1 MFWKLPLSLESNL
14 TQQPGCIR
22 IMQLNQEVPLCIH
35 SCFAFAA
42 GQLRTHLPGVMT
54 RLYSAAPAPLLC
66 TLAVLFRTSLS
77 VGHVPML
84 LWSSQRLQWNAA
96 LHEGHIIS
104 AQELTV
110 LLQPFTRNSRNL
122 ILFLQDM
129 LSIDDFTYLSESYAN
144 KNPFQNVQEILQSS
158 PSSLVLPAVDCEAT
172 RNLLSFLQESED
184 WNLTNITNLNVSR
197 LEVNTPKPNLLVIQL
212 QPLVSGLN
220 EISTLEAIAEND
232 KIIGR
237 LTMDLQERGINFSVI
252 YTAVRPSRISRRTA
266 VVGEL
271 RRQLMA
277 TEEED
282 SLSYS
287 PLNVT
292 TGNDI
297 CILFYASNFSLKTS
311 SSDFIDLTNAT
322 FVARTVDTSS
332 SECSDSNTTLSLKYT
347 RPVNRIS
354 SLEIRFLMT
363 NKFYEGSARNWST
376 LDSVEIVEDGEEF
389 AKFNVSVISAP
400 AEYSSHCQL
409 VGTSNLY
416 PARLIP
422 SNNEAKNWDVFIS
435 RLQIQGFN
443 IENNQFSYAS
453 DCTGFFTPGIWMGLV
468 TSIVLLWILAY
479 GIHMIMQLT
488 TNSRFDDPKGPSLS
502 VPQTE

>member
-1 MFWKLPLSLESNL
+1 
-14 TQQPGCIR
+14 
-22 IMQLNQEVPLCIH
+22 
-35 SCFAFAA
+35 
-42 GQLRTHLPGVMT
+42 
-54 RLYSAAPAPLLC
+54 
-66 TLAVLFRTSLS
+66 
-77 VGHVPML
+77 
-84 LWSSQRLQWNAA
+84 A
-96 LHEGHIIS
+96 LHEGHVVS

-110 LLQPFTRNSRNL
+110 LLQPVFTQNSRNL
-122 ILFLQDM
+122 ILFLQDT
-129 LSIDDFTYLSESYAN
+129 LSIDDFTYLGESYGN
-144 KNPFQNVQEILQSS
+144 KNPFQNQVNKLFINLLQGILQSS
-158 PSSLVLPAVDCEAT
+158 PSSLVLPAVDCKAT
-172 RNLLSFLQESED
+172 RYLLSFLQESGD
-184 WNLTNITNLNVSR
+184 WKLTNITNLDVSQ
-197 LEVNTPKPNLLVIQL
+197 LEVNTSKPNLLVVQL
-212 QPLVSGLN
+212 QPLLSQHTEFAKLYMFLF
-220 EISTLEAIAEND
+220 ID

-237 LTMDLQERGINFSVI
+237 LTMDLQERGIHFSVI
-252 YTAVRPSRISRRTA
+252 YTAVRPSRISRRA
-266 VVGEL
+266 DVAWEF

-282 SLSYS
+282 SLSYP

-297 CILFYASNFSLKTS
+297 CILFYASNFSLKANNS
-311 SSDFIDLTNAT
+311 VFIDLTNAT
-322 FVARTVDTSS
+322 FVTQNVDISS
-332 SECSDSNTTLSLKYT
+332 SRCSDINTTLSLKYT
-347 RPVNRIS
+347 KPVNGIS

-363 NKFYEGSARNWST
+363 NKFYGGSARNWST
-376 LDSVEIVEDGEEF
+376 LDSVEIVQDGGKF

-400 AEYSSHCQL
+400 AEYSFHCQL

-453 DCTGFFTPGIWMGLV
+453 DCTGFFSPGIWMGLV

>member
-1 MFWKLPLSLESNL
+1 
-14 TQQPGCIR
+14 
-22 IMQLNQEVPLCIH
+22 
-35 SCFAFAA
+35 
-42 GQLRTHLPGVMT
+42 MT
-54 RLYSAAPAPLLC
+54 RLCSAARAPLLC
-66 TLAVLFRTSLS
+66 TLAVLFKMSLS
-77 VGHVPML
+77 VDHVPML
-84 LWSSQRLQWNAA
+84 LWSTQRSQWNPDTA
-96 LHEGHIIS
+96 LHEGHIVS

-110 LLQPFTRNSRNL
+110 LLQPVFTQNSRNL
-122 ILFLQDM
+122 ILFLQDT
-129 LSIDDFTYLSESYAN
+129 LSIDDFTYLSESYGN

-172 RNLLSFLQESED
+172 RYLLSFLQESGD
-184 WNLTNITNLNVSR
+184 WKLTNVTHLDVSQ
-197 LEVNTPKPNLLVIQL
+197 LEVNTSKPNFLVIQL
-212 QPLVSGLN
+212 QPLVSDSN

-237 LTMDLQERGINFSVI
+237 LTMDLQEQGINFSVI
-252 YTAVRPSRISRRTA
+252 YTAVRPSRIPRRTD

-277 TEEED
+277 TEEEG
-282 SLSYS
+282 SLSYP

-292 TGNDI
+292 TGNDV
-297 CILFYASNFSLKTS
+297 CILFYASNFSLKANS
-311 SSDFIDLTNAT
+311 SVFIDLTNAT
-322 FVARTVDTSS
+322 FLTQNVDISS
-332 SECSDSNTTLSLKYT
+332 SECSDINTTLSLKYT
-347 RPVNRIS
+347 KPVNGIS

-363 NKFYEGSARNWST
+363 NKFYGGSARNWSS
-376 LDSVEIVEDGEEF
+376 LDAVEIVQDGEKF
-389 AKFNVSVISAP
+389 AKFNVSAISAP
-400 AEYSSHCQL
+400 AEYSFHCQL

-443 IENNQFSYAS
+443 VENNQFSYAS

-479 GIHMIMQLT
+479 GIHVIMQLT
-488 TNSRFDDPKGPSLS
+488 TNSRFDDPKGPALS

>member
-1 MFWKLPLSLESNL
+1 
-14 TQQPGCIR
+14 
-22 IMQLNQEVPLCIH
+22 
-35 SCFAFAA
+35 
-42 GQLRTHLPGVMT
+42 
-54 RLYSAAPAPLLC
+54 
-66 TLAVLFRTSLS
+66 
-77 VGHVPML
+77 
-84 LWSSQRLQWNAA
+84 A
-96 LHEGHIIS
+96 LHEGHVIS

-110 LLQPFTRNSRNL
+110 LLQPVVTQNSSNL
-122 ILFLQDM
+122 ILFLQDT
-129 LSIDDFTYLSESYAN
+129 LSIDDFTYLTESYGN
-144 KNPFQNVQEILQSS
+144 KNPFQNQVNKLLINLLQEILQSS

-172 RNLLSFLQESED
+172 RYLLSFLQESRD
-184 WNLTNITNLNVSR
+184 WKLTNITNLDVSQ
-197 LEVNTPKPNLLVIQL
+197 LEVNTSKPNFLVVQL
-212 QPLVSGLN
+212 QPLLSQLTEFVKLHVFLF
-220 EISTLEAIAEND
+220 ID

-237 LTMDLQERGINFSVI
+237 LTMDLQEQGIHFSVI
-252 YTAVRPSRISRRTA
+252 YTAVRPSRISRRSD

-277 TEEED
+277 TGEED

-297 CILFYASNFSLKTS
+297 CILFYASNFSLKANNS
-311 SSDFIDLTNAT
+311 VFIDLTNAT
-322 FVARTVDTSS
+322 FVTQNVDTSS
-332 SECSDSNTTLSLKYT
+332 SECSDVNTTLSLKYT
-347 RPVNRIS
+347 KPVNEIS

-363 NKFYEGSARNWST
+363 NKFYGGSARNWST
-376 LDSVEIVEDGEEF
+376 LDSVEIVQDGEKF

-400 AEYSSHCQL
+400 AEYSFHCQL

-422 SNNEAKNWDVFIS
+422 SNNEAKKWDVFIS

-468 TSIVLLWILAY
+468 TSVVLLWILAY

-488 TNSRFDDPKGPSLS
+488 TNSRFDDPKGPALS

>member
-1 MFWKLPLSLESNL
+1 
-14 TQQPGCIR
+14 
-22 IMQLNQEVPLCIH
+22 
-35 SCFAFAA
+35 
-42 GQLRTHLPGVMT
+42 
-54 RLYSAAPAPLLC
+54 
-66 TLAVLFRTSLS
+66 
-77 VGHVPML
+77 
-84 LWSSQRLQWNAA
+84 A
-96 LHEGHIIS
+96 LHEGHVVS

-110 LLQPFTRNSRNL
+110 LLQPVFTQNSRNL
-122 ILFLQDM
+122 ILFLQDT
-129 LSIDDFTYLSESYAN
+129 LSIDDFTYLSEPYSN
-144 KNPFQNVQEILQSS
+144 KNPFQNQVNKPFINLLQEILQSS
-158 PSSLVLPAVDCEAT
+158 PSSLVLPAVDCKAT
-172 RNLLSFLQESED
+172 RYLLSFLQESGD
-184 WNLTNITNLNVSR
+184 WKLTNITNLDVSQ
-197 LEVNTPKPNLLVIQL
+197 LEVNTSKPNLLVVQL
-212 QPLVSGLN
+212 QPRLSQLT
-220 EISTLEAIAEND
+220 EFAKLYMFLFID

-237 LTMDLQERGINFSVI
+237 LTMDLQERGIHFSVI
-252 YTAVRPSRISRRTA
+252 YTAVRPSRISRRA
-266 VVGEL
+266 DVMWEL

-282 SLSYS
+282 SLSYP

-297 CILFYASNFSLKTS
+297 CILFYASNFSLKANNS
-311 SSDFIDLTNAT
+311 VFIDLTNAT
-322 FVARTVDTSS
+322 FVTQNVDISS
-332 SECSDSNTTLSLKYT
+332 SKCSDINTTLSLKYT
-347 RPVNRIS
+347 KPVNGIS

-363 NKFYEGSARNWST
+363 NKFYGGSARNWST
-376 LDSVEIVEDGEEF
+376 LDSVEIVQDGGKS

-400 AEYSSHCQL
+400 AEYSFHCQL

-453 DCTGFFTPGIWMGLV
+453 DCTGFFSPGIWMGLV